1 MADVGIMFHQV
12 HVSPKDCDAF
22 RFFWWPG
29 NDLDSVPA
37 EYQMLVHLFGATS
50 SPSCSNF
57 ALQHTADD
65 NQAEFSQEAVDN
77 ITRNVYADD
86 CLKSVRSAPEA
97 IPLVEEL
104 RELLSKGGFPLS
116 KWISNSRKVIESVPA
131 SERAVL
137 VKDPLLDQ
145 LPTERALGVRWDV
158 ETDKFGFKISLK
170 DKPITRR
177 GILFI
182 VSSVYDPLGFMAL
195 FNLPAKRL
203 LQDLCQKSL
212 GWDNLVSNEDLAC
225 WQNWLSDLS
234 KLETLRMERCLKPD
248 SFREITSSQIHHFS
262 DACQFAYGAV
272 SYLRVTNG
280 QGDIHCSFLIG
291 KSRLSPLKQLTIPCL
306 FRVKCCGSGSLIRQN
321 AKARD

>member
-1 MADVGIMFHQV
+1 M

-22 RFFWWPG
+22 CFLWWPG
-29 NDLDSVPA
+29 NDLDSVPP

-50 SPSCSNF
+50 SPSCFNF
-57 ALQHTADD
+57 ALRRTADD
-65 NQAEFSQEAVDN
+65 NRAEFSQEAVD
-77 ITRNVYADD
+77 TVARNVYVDD
-86 CLKSVRSAPEA
+86 CLKSVGSAPEA
-97 IPLVEEL
+97 IPLVGEL
-104 RELLSKGGFPLS
+104 RELLSKGGFRLT
-116 KWISNSRKVIESVPA
+116 KWISNSRKVIGSVPA

-170 DKPITRR
+170 DKAITRR
-177 GILFI
+177 GILSV
-182 VSSVYDPLGFMAL
+182 VSSVYDPLGFVAP
-195 FNLPAKRL
+195 FILPAKRL

-212 GWDNLVSNEDLAC
+212 GWDDLVSNEDLAC

-234 KLETLRMERCLKPD
+234 KLETLRMEHCLKPA
-248 SFREITSSQIHHFS
+248 SFGEITSSQIHHFS
-262 DACQFAYGAV
+262 DACQFAFGAV

-280 QGDIHCSFLIG
+280 QDDIHCSFLIG

-306 FRVKCCGSGSLIRQN
+306 FRVKCCGSGSLIKQD